1 MGQKDEGCAADQVSD
16 RIFTVPNIISFVRL
30 CLVPVFLVL
39 LLNGFNVAA
48 TLLYALAAGTDWID
62 GQIARR
68 TNAVSRLGQ
77 LLDPAVDRILMISGV
92 CGLFLVGRLPLWI
105 ILVVLVRDLL
115 LLVGGAVLL
124 KRFRVRVAVI
134 FPGKV
139 ATTLLFV
146 GFAGLLLRMLGHSPD
161 EEPEEVTEEEIR
173 MMVDVGEEKGV
184 IEQSEKD
191 MINNI
196 FEFDDRSVAAVMT
209 HRTET
214 TAVEATASL
223 EEIVQVAMETGYS
236 RIPVYEDDLDNIIG
250 IIYAKDLLQFI
261 GSEREFNIHNCMRP
275 PLFIPESTR
284 CTELFKELKSRKL
297 QMAVIVDEYGGTYG
311 IVTMEDLLESIVGNI
326 QDEYDNEAEE
336 ISVQPDG
343 AVTFDG
349 SVSLDEVER
358 QLGIE
363 FEDDV
368 DSETLSGVL
377 TDKLGRIPKAGEHP
391 QVTIQ
396 NTLFTVVEMDGR
408 RISKIR
414 AETLPDDGQ
423 DEPV

>member
-1 MGQKDEGCAADQVSD
+1 
-16 RIFTVPNIISFVRL
+16 
-30 CLVPVFLVL
+30 
-39 LLNGFNVAA
+39 
-48 TLLYALAAGTDWID
+48 
-62 GQIARR
+62 
-68 TNAVSRLGQ
+68 
-77 LLDPAVDRILMISGV
+77 
-92 CGLFLVGRLPLWI
+92 
-105 ILVVLVRDLL
+105 
-115 LLVGGAVLL
+115 
-124 KRFRVRVAVI
+124 
-134 FPGKV
+134 
-139 ATTLLFV
+139 
-146 GFAGLLLRMLGHSPD
+146 
-161 EEPEEVTEEEIR
+161 
-173 MMVDVGEEKGV
+173 
-184 IEQSEKD
+184 
-191 MINNI
+191 
-196 FEFDDRSVAAVMT
+196 
-209 HRTET
+209 
-214 TAVEATASL
+214 
-223 EEIVQVAMETGYS
+223 
-236 RIPVYEDDLDNIIG
+236 
-250 IIYAKDLLQFI
+250 
-261 GSEREFNIHNCMRP
+261 
-275 PLFIPESTR
+275 
-284 CTELFKELKSRKL
+284 
-297 QMAVIVDEYGGTYG
+297 MAIIVDEYGGTEG
-311 IVTMEDLLESIVGNI
+311 LITMEDLVEAIVGNI